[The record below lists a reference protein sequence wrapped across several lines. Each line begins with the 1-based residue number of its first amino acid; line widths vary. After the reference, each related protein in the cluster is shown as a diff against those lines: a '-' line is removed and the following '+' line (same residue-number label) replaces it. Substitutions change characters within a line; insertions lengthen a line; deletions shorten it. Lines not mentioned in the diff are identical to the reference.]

1 MFHLI
6 FPFTQS
12 TSNWCQLLAASAF
25 YTLRSLRRTG
35 ACPMRLGRFVFA
47 YDRVGAF
54 GSAFVAASFGS
65 GSRSAHAPRCW
76 IVGSNCRHADW
87 PRRGRLADC
96 FGFSQR
102 SRECEKERVWE
113 RSGREER
120 GRVRATKYAA
130 GLATGRRVF
139 IHLFL
144 LLFDSIS
151 VFSFFLLVFLIG
163 AHSLW

>member
-35 ACPMRLGRFVFA
+35 ACPMRLERFVFA
-47 YDRVGAF
+47 YDRVDAF
-54 GSAFVAASFGS
+54 GSHSAFGSASFGS
-65 GSRSAHAPRCW
+65 GLRSAHAPRCW

-102 SRECEKERVWE
+102 SRECEKECGRGAGE
-113 RSGREER
+113 GRE
-120 GRVRATKYAA
+120 A
-130 GLATGRRVF
+130 GCARPSTLLAWQQADAYLF
-139 IHLFL
+139 IYFCYYLSL
-144 LLFDSIS
+144 LR
-151 VFSFFLLVFLIG
+151 FFLFFFLFF
-163 AHSLW
+163 W